1 MAISGLNRLV
11 IADESGALT
20 GLPLASARAAA
31 EQVATE
37 KVTEAKSEI
46 RSAAV
51 QAAEQAATDKVAVV
65 KSEAVQAAKDGV
77 REHAGAVAD

>member
-1 MAISGLNRLV
+1 MAINGLNRLV

-37 KVTEAKSEI
+37 KVS
-46 RSAAV
+46 S
-51 QAAEQAATDKVAVV
+51 V
-65 KSEAVQAAKDGV
+65 KSEAVQAAKDSV
-77 REHAGAVAD
+77 CSLL